1 MRSEAIYHGRTTP
14 KNPKIN
20 RKLRVIKLKPKKQKP
35 DLLLAW
41 LEAIKKEAL

>member
-1 MRSEAIYHGRTTP
+1 MRSETVYHGRTTP
-14 KNPKIN
+14 KAHKIT

-35 DLLLAW
+35 DLLLLW